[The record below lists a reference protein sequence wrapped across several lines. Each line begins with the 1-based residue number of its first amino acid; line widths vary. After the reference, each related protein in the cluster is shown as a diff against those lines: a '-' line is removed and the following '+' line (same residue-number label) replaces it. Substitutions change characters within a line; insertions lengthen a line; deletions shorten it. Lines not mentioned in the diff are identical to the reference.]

1 MGPSRVRGTAPRFRT
16 SSRDGLFIFAR
27 CDSLFF
33 LRVAA
38 PPTRRILLVV
48 GDSPSSSRPPTT
60 VLQRNRPA
68 AQAPARRA
76 GTPLFAR
83 SDALFFLAR
92 GRPTNATRHCFADPR
107 LRGEAATHDA
117 RAASF
122 TGGILGLV
130 PRTHV
135 SFCSGGWWQPR
146 PQLRHRRS
154 SIPSFRACWPMDPRY
169 KPEDDI
175 AGGFNVR
182 ASANGGR
189 LSCLRQPTLHSGEPA
204 GWRGNAAASAN
215 GGRLRG
221 AELPF
226 ASNKERTGREGR
238 VRALRKKTASLLSGP
253 RSTDCQSLRR
263 HFYRRLLST

>member
-1 MGPSRVRGTAPRFRT
+1 MGRGN
-16 SSRDGLFIFAR
+16 
-27 CDSLFF
+27 
-33 LRVAA
+33 
-38 PPTRRILLVV
+38 
-48 GDSPSSSRPPTT
+48 
-60 VLQRNRPA
+60 LQRNRP
-68 AQAPARRA
+68 RA
-76 GTPLFAR
+76 L
-83 SDALFFLAR
+83 LLVR
-92 GRPTNATRHCFADPR
+92 GRPTNATRDCFADPR

-122 TGGILGLV
+122 TGVILGLV

-175 AGGFNVR
+175 AGGFNAR

-189 LSCLRQPTLHSGEPA
+189 LSFVCAFQLSFAGRWRLRLRGAGRQRRRSSATGLFCLRVPTLVPRAGRNAPA
-204 GWRGNAAASAN
+204 PTGRRATASAN

-221 AELPF
+221 AESPF

-253 RSTDCQSLRR
+253 RSTDCQVSAPP
-263 HFYRRLLST
+263 LL